1 MSSRNSFP
9 EDHPLFA
16 GFLTAGRE
24 AIVRALAGHDLILV
38 LGAAV
43 FTYHTE
49 GFGPHVPAGAAL
61 WQLIDDPA
69 LAASAPVGTSIVG
82 NIRDALGTLLER
94 DAPQRPVPGPFPR
107 AKTPPSSPLTDAYLL
122 SRLAALRNPDSI
134 IVEEAPSSRG
144 PMHDHLP
151 ILKPDSFYTCA
162 SGGLGHGLPAAI
174 GVALGRPGE
183 KVIALIGDGSAMYAI
198 QGLWT
203 AAQLGLPI
211 SFIINNN
218 NRYEA
223 LLSFC
228 RHFGMNKAVGTELPG
243 IDFVGLAE
251 AQGIGAERV
260 ENAETLDAALRR
272 SLASA
277 APSLVEVMVAQAC
290 LPAARSGE
298 GRGFAREG
306 VQITLDGRLRRERL
320 VRRRPKTGRPRR

>member
-1 MSSRNSFP
+1 
-9 EDHPLFA
+9 
-16 GFLTAGRE
+16 
-24 AIVRALAGHDLILV
+24 
-38 LGAAV
+38 
-43 FTYHTE
+43 
-49 GFGPHVPAGAAL
+49 
-61 WQLIDDPA
+61 
-69 LAASAPVGTSIVG
+69 
-82 NIRDALGTLLER
+82 
-94 DAPQRPVPGPFPR
+94 
-107 AKTPPSSPLTDAYLL
+107 
-122 SRLAALRNPDSI
+122 
-134 IVEEAPSSRG
+134 
-144 PMHDHLP
+144 
-151 ILKPDSFYTCA
+151 
-162 SGGLGHGLPAAI
+162 
-174 GVALGRPGE
+174 
-183 KVIALIGDGSAMYAI
+183 MYAI

-211 SFIINNN
+211 SFIIINN